1 MPFELPDLPYAYDA
15 LEPFASERTMR
26 IHHDK
31 HHAGY
36 TRKLNAALDGHADLE
51 DEPIEDLLGSI
62 QRVPTTIRQDVRNN
76 GGGYANHALFWQV
89 LSPKGGGEPTGALS
103 EALDDQFGS
112 FDHFQDRFEDE
123 AKGVF
128 GSGWAWLTVTG
139 EGELHLDSTPNQDS
153 PLMNGQVPVLGL
165 DVWEHAYYLTYQ
177 NERGR
182 YVRRF
187 WAVVDWDEVQRRF
200 EEAVGE

>member
-26 IHHDK
+26 VHHGK

-51 DEPIEDLLGSI
+51 DEPIDDLLGSI
-62 QRVPTTIRQDVRNN
+62 QRVPTSIRQDVRNN

-89 LSPKGGGEPTGALS
+89 LSPEGGGEPTGALAD
-103 EALDDQFGS
+103 ALDDQYGS

-123 AKGVF
+123 ATGVF

-139 EGELHLDSTPNQDS
+139 EGDLHLNATPNQDS
-153 PLMNGQVPVLGL
+153 PLMDGQVPILGL

-177 NERGR
+177 NERGQ
-182 YVRRF
+182 YVRQF
-187 WAVVDWDEVQRRF
+187 WEVVDWDEVQRRF
-200 EEAVGE
+200 EEALSE

>member
-1 MPFELPDLPYAYDA
+1 MPFDLPDLPYDYDA

-51 DEPIEDLLGSI
+51 DEPIGDLLGSI
-62 QRVPTTIRQDVRNN
+62 QRVPTSIRQDVRNN
-76 GGGYANHALFWQV
+76 GGGYANHTLFWQV
-89 LSPKGGGEPTGALS
+89 LSPEGGGEPTGALS
-103 EALDDQFGS
+103 EALEDQFGS

-123 AKGVF
+123 ATGVF

-139 EGELHLDSTPNQDS
+139 EGDLHLNATPNQDS
-153 PLMNGQVPVLGL
+153 PLMDGQVPILGL

-182 YVRRF
+182 YVRQF
-187 WAVVDWDEVQRRF
+187 WEAVDWDEVQRRF
-200 EEAVGE
+200 EEAVSE

>member
-62 QRVPTTIRQDVRNN
+62 QRVPTSIRQDVRNN
-76 GGGYANHALFWQV
+76 GGGYANHTLFWQV
-89 LSPKGGGEPTGALS
+89 LSPEGGGEPTGALS

-123 AKGVF
+123 ATGVF

-139 EGELHLDSTPNQDS
+139 EGDLHLNATSNQDS
-153 PLMNGQVPVLGL
+153 PLMDGQVPILGL

-182 YVRRF
+182 YVRQF
-187 WAVVDWDEVQRRF
+187 WEVVDWDEVQRRF
-200 EEAVGE
+200 EEALSE

>member
-36 TRKLNAALDGHADLE
+36 TRKLNAALEGHADLE
-51 DEPIEDLLGSI
+51 DESIEDLLGSI
-62 QRVPTTIRQDVRNN
+62 QRVPMNIRESVRNN

-89 LSPKGGGEPTGALS
+89 LSPNGGGEPTGALS
-103 EALDDQFGS
+103 EALEDQFGS
-112 FDHFQDRFEDE
+112 FDQFQSRFEDE
-123 AKGVF
+123 ATGRF

-139 EGELHLDSTPNQDS
+139 EGDLHLDSTPNQDS
-153 PLMNGQVPVLGL
+153 PLMNGQVPILGL

-182 YVRRF
+182 YAQRF
-187 WAVVDWDEVQRRF
+187 WDVVDWDEVERRF
-200 EEAVGE
+200 DEALGE